1 MYKMKEVCDKVG
13 LSYEALRFY
22 CNEGLVPNV
31 KRDDNNHRIFDE
43 YDIKWIKGT
52 LCLRDCGLSIAE
64 LKEYLDLC
72 LIGQESIPERQEILA
87 QKKELLLKEIAS
99 IYESIDYID
108 NKQEYYDRILSGE
121 EEYRS
126 NIIPTSRQ

>member
-1 MYKMKEVCDKVG
+1 MYKMKEVCDMVG
-13 LSYEALRFY
+13 LSYEALRYY

-43 YDIKWIKGT
+43 YDVKWIKGT

-72 LIGQESIPERQEILA
+72 LIGQESIPERQKILA

-99 IYESIDYID
+99 INESIDYID
-108 NKQEYYDRILSGE
+108 SKQAYYERILSGE
-121 EEYRS
+121 EVYRS
-126 NIIPTSRQ
+126 NIIPTYQQ

>member
-1 MYKMKEVCDKVG
+1 MYKMKEVCDMVG

-52 LCLRDCGLSIAE
+52 LCLRDCGLSISE

-72 LIGQESIPERQEILA
+72 LIGQKSIPERQEILA

-126 NIIPTSRQ
+126 NIIPTYQQ

>member
-1 MYKMKEVCDKVG
+1 MYKMKEVCDMVG

-22 CNEGLVPNV
+22 CNEGLIPNI

-43 YDIKWIKGT
+43 HDVKWIKGIQ
-52 LCLRDCGLSIAE
+52 CLRACGLSIAE

-72 LIGQESIPERQEILA
+72 LIGPYSIPERQDILA
-87 QKKELLLKEIAS
+87 HKKELLLKEIE
-99 IYESIDYID
+99 IINESIDYID
-108 NKQEYYDRILSGE
+108 NKQSYYDRILSGE

-126 NIIPTSRQ
+126 NLLPAFQR

>member
-1 MYKMKEVCDKVG
+1 MYKMKEVCDMVG
-13 LSYEALRFY
+13 LSYEALRYY

-43 YDIKWIKGT
+43 YDVKWIKGT

-72 LIGQESIPERQEILA
+72 LIGQASIPDRQKILA

-99 IYESIDYID
+99 INESIDYID
-108 NKQEYYDRILSGE
+108 SKQAYYERILSGE

-126 NIIPTSRQ
+126 NIIPTYQQ

>member
-1 MYKMKEVCDKVG
+1 MYKMKEVCDMVG
-13 LSYEALRFY
+13 LSYEALRYY

-43 YDIKWIKGT
+43 YDVKWIKGT
-52 LCLRDCGLSIAE
+52 LCLRNCGLSIAE

-72 LIGQESIPERQEILA
+72 LIGQASISDRQKILA

-99 IYESIDYID
+99 INESIDYID
-108 NKQEYYDRILSGE
+108 SKQAYYERILSGE

-126 NIIPTSRQ
+126 NIIPTYQQ

>member
-1 MYKMKEVCDKVG
+1 MYKMKEVSDMVG

-31 KRDDNNHRIFDE
+31 KRDENNHRVFDE
-43 YDIKWIKGT
+43 HDVEWIKGT
-52 LCLRDCGLSIAE
+52 QCLRACGLGIAE

-72 LIGQESIPERQEILA
+72 LIGPKSIPERQEILA
-87 QKKELLLKEIAS
+87 HKKELLLKEMDS
-99 IYESIDYID
+99 IKESIDYID
-108 NKQEYYDRILSGE
+108 RKQGYYDRILSGE

-126 NIIPTSRQ
+126 NLIPKYLG